1 MVSQEIRTSELS
13 DLDKA
18 AVLMALIGQK
28 EAAEVIKHL
37 EPREINRLASAMARL
52 PKVPKGTAEEVFQE
66 FATLMTEQ
74 TATGLGVEEYLRGAL
89 VEAIGEKRAS
99 GLLERLMHGGDSAGI
114 EAVKWQDPRV
124 VAELIRGE
132 HPQIVAM
139 ILAYMESE
147 QAIEVVQLLPDE
159 LVEQVIPRL
168 ATLDMIPPNALQ
180 ELNEAL
186 QDQLV
191 GDAPQVRLTTVG
203 GVKAAAE
210 MLNQFDGSRSQ
221 TMLDSIKQHD
231 PELAQRIYDN
241 MFVFADLVEV
251 DDRSIQVLLREI
263 DQNLLV
269 PALKGVDDALRE
281 KVFRNMSQRAAEGLR
296 EEIDTRG
303 PMRLAEVEAAQR
315 QILVTAQNLEAER
328 KINLRTDAK
337 DLVA

>member
-1 MVSQEIRTSELS
+1 VASPETKN
-13 DLDKA
+13 DLRDLEKA
-18 AVLMALIGQK
+18 AILMTLVGQK

-52 PKVPKGTAEEVFQE
+52 PKVAKDAAENVFQE
-66 FATLMTEQ
+66 FANLMNEQ
-74 TATGLGVEEYLRGAL
+74 TAVGVGVEEYLRGAL

-99 GLLERLMHGGDSAGI
+99 SLLERLMHGGDTAGI

-139 ILAYMESE
+139 ILAYMEND
-147 QAIEVVQLLPDE
+147 QAMLVVQQLPDE

-168 ATLDMIPPNALQ
+168 ATLDMIPPNAIQ

-186 QDQLV
+186 KDQLV
-191 GDAPQVRLTTVG
+191 GESPQVRLTTVG

-210 MLNQFDGSRSQ
+210 ILNQFDGSRSQ
-221 TMLDSIKQHD
+221 SMLNSIKQYD
-231 PELAQRIYDN
+231 AELAQRIYDN
-241 MFVFADLVEV
+241 MFVFADLVDV
-251 DDRSIQVLLREI
+251 DDRSIQTLLREV

-269 PALKGVDDALRE
+269 PALKGVDEALRE
-281 KVFRNMSQRAAEGLR
+281 KIFRNMSQRAAEGLK
-296 EEIDTRG
+296 EEIETKG

-315 QILVTAQNLEAER
+315 QILVAAQSLEAEG
-328 KINLRTDAK
+328 KINLRVEAK